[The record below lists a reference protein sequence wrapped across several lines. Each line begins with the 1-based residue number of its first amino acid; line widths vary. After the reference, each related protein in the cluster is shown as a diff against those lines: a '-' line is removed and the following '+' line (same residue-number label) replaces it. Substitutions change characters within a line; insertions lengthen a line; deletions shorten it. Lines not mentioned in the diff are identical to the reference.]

1 MKKIISGISLMFFGI
16 ILFGIVYL
24 PSSNYMVKLG
34 QWYTPPGKFMTSVIE
49 TGGFIP
55 LVIGICLFIGYI
67 KAGYGCMYCHIIFK
81 VFNENKRK
89 DLDLVYHFY

>member
-1 MKKIISGISLMFFGI
+1 MNMKKIISGISLMFFGI

-55 LVIGICLFIGYI
+55 LVIGICLFIIGI
-67 KAGYGCMYCHIIFK
+67 VLLLWGTFQK
-81 VFNENKRK
+81 
-89 DLDLVYHFY
+89 